1 MGHVR
6 IENLSKQYVNRRRV
20 RRQPGDPDHPG
31 DILKTL
37 DDVNL
42 EFKDGEM
49 VCVLGPSGCGKSTML
64 RIIAGFDKPSSGRV
78 LIDGKEVTGPS
89 AEHIFVFQHNGL
101 LPWMTVWQNI
111 ELGVRNM
118 SNEKERRELVFE
130 YIDMVELSGFENH
143 YPNQLSGGMQRRAEL
158 ARALVVNPDMLF
170 MDEPFTGLDYL
181 TQLRIREEVVNI
193 HQYIGKT
200 MIMVTHFIEDAVI
213 MADRIIVMGDRPT
226 RVKAE
231 YKLDFGRPRNLETNK
246 ELAEIRDDIFLK
258 LGVSYAV

>member
-1 MGHVR
+1 MGHVI
-6 IENLSKQYVNRRRV
+6 IENLTKEFVNRRRIK
-20 RRQPGDPDHPG
+20 RKPGDPDQPG
-31 DILKTL
+31 EVLRVL
-37 DDVNL
+37 DEVNL

-49 VCVLGPSGCGKSTML
+49 VCVLGASGCGKSSML
-64 RIIAGFDKPSSGRV
+64 RIIAGFDQATSGRV
-78 LIDGKEVTGPS
+78 LIDSNEVKGPS
-89 AEHIFVFQHNGL
+89 SDHIFVFQHNGL
-101 LPWMTVWQNI
+101 LPWMTVWQNV

-118 SNEKERRELVFE
+118 ASEAEKRDMVFE
-130 YIDMVELSGFENH
+130 FLDMVELTGFENH

-193 HQYIGKT
+193 HSYIGKT

-226 RVKAE
+226 KVKAE
-231 YKLDFGRPRNLETNK
+231 YEMHFDRPRNLETNK

>member
-1 MGHVR
+1 MGHVK
-6 IENLSKQYVNRRRV
+6 IENLTKEYVNRRSV
-20 RRQPGDPDHPG
+20 KRQPGDAARPG
-31 DILKTL
+31 EIMRVL
-37 DDVNL
+37 DNVNL
-42 EFKDGEM
+42 EFQDGEM
-49 VCVLGPSGCGKSTML
+49 VCVLGASGCGKSSML
-64 RIIAGFDKPSSGRV
+64 RIIAGFDTPSSGRV
-78 LIDGKEVTGPS
+78 LIDGKEVKGPS
-89 AEHIFVFQHNGL
+89 ADHIFVFQHNGL
-101 LPWMTVWQNI
+101 LPWMTVWQNV
-111 ELGVRNM
+111 ELGVRHI
-118 SNEKERRELVFE
+118 SDEQEKRHMVFE
-130 YIDMVELSGFENH
+130 FLDMVELTGFENH

-193 HQYIGKT
+193 HSYIGKT

-226 RVKAE
+226 KVKAVYE
-231 YKLDFGRPRNLETNK
+231 MKFERPRNLETNK